1 MSAAAAAR
9 ATDRTVY
16 KKLFFEHNGVIHDL
30 KEIIGPVGAKLV
42 DILHKIDPSAK
53 VEGSDPLYTRVYRRI
68 KYLVRKGLFD
78 LVKKE
83 RVDWKKTNDQRM
95 QEIENSVQDIFTKAV
110 QQPTPPS
117 VSTGTTPTEAKDPIS
132 TVKVMETGFTVVPT
146 GQLFYLFSQVQNSN
160 HAKKSAKLL
169 TAGWIDPIYRIP
181 AKCST
186 ERVSAIKTMMDVQ
199 GRALFQRDCTCP
211 MCGGTAQQQP
221 GKGFA
226 LCACGYSWRPPIN
239 PGLVRPLKDIQLT
252 FGDWEGRIL
261 NQELFFDRG
270 PGSKIVKLPCR
281 TRFTDKGRKVHNIRT
296 YDRAWNR
303 ANELYRRGVFV
314 TLTTDPSLHKSLWHA
329 NRHLSRAFN
338 RYMSLLVSRKKRH
351 IEKRYDID
359 QEQKGEDVKRLKYIS
374 AYEFQ
379 ENGLI
384 HLHAVF
390 FGIRYLASIDQ
401 ISEDWQMCGQG
412 RIVHAY
418 GIRKEGDIWHWNKE
432 SPKDADGKSPVDYLR
447 KYLEKALYVNES
459 FGMYWAVNKRFCS
472 MSRIFQTKECQGCRA
487 VWGSALRICPDCGA
501 PLRRMSQGFRF
512 LGALEKGN
520 SPTAEMMQRH
530 RWPIAERS
538 DHGCSVMDDSG
549 NLTPGAMA

>member
-1 MSAAAAAR
+1 MSATAT

-30 KEIIGPVGAKLV
+30 KELIGPAGAKLV
-42 DILHKIDPSAK
+42 DILRKIDPSAK
-53 VEGSDPLYTRVYRRI
+53 VDGSDPLYTRFYRRI
-68 KYLVRKGLFD
+68 KYLVKKGLFD
-78 LVKKE
+78 LVKRE
-83 RVDWKKTNDQRM
+83 RVDWQKTNDQRM
-95 QEIENSVQDIFTKAV
+95 QEIENSVQDIFAKAT
-110 QQPTPPS
+110 QQPTPPI
-117 VSTGTTPTEAKDPIS
+117 VSSGTTPTEAKDPIS
-132 TVKVMETGFTVVPT
+132 TVKVMETAFTVVPT

-169 TAGWIDPIYRIP
+169 TLGWIDPIYRIP

-186 ERVSAIKTMMDVQ
+186 ERVSAIKTMMDIQ

-211 MCGGTAQQQP
+211 KCSGTGHMQP

-226 LCACGYSWRPPIN
+226 LCGCGCTWRPPIN
-239 PGLVRPLKDIQLT
+239 PELRGSLKDVQLT
-252 FGDWEGRIL
+252 FGDWEGRIQ

-270 PGSKIVKLPCR
+270 PGTQLVKMPCR
-281 TRFTDKGRKVHNIRT
+281 TRFTDKGRKVHNIKT

-303 ANELYRRGVFV
+303 ANLLYRRGVFV

-351 IEKRYDID
+351 VEKRYDID

-418 GIRKEGDIWHWNKE
+418 GIRKEDDIWHWNKE

-487 VWGSALRICPDCGA
+487 VWGSALRVCPDCGA

-538 DHGCSVMDDSG
+538 DSGCSIMDDSG

>member
-30 KEIIGPVGAKLV
+30 KELIGPLGAKLA

-53 VEGSDPLYTRVYRRI
+53 VDGSDPLYTRIYRRI
-68 KYLVRKGLFD
+68 KYLVRKGLFE
-78 LVKKE
+78 LVRKE
-83 RVDWKKTNDQRM
+83 RIDWQKTNDQRM
-95 QEIENSVQDIFTKAV
+95 QEIENSVQDIFAKAV
-110 QQPTPPS
+110 QQDTPPI
-117 VSTGTTPTEAKDPIS
+117 VSTETPSTEPKNEIS
-132 TVKVMETGFTVVPT
+132 TVKVRETAFTVVPT

-160 HAKKSAKLL
+160 LAKKTAKLL
-169 TAGWIDPIYRIP
+169 TTGGIDPIYRIP

-186 ERVSAIKTMMDVQ
+186 ERVTAIKTLMDIQ

-211 MCGGTAQQQP
+211 MCGGTAQMQP

-239 PGLVRPLKDIQLT
+239 PELKKPLKDVQLT
-252 FGDWEGRIL
+252 FGDWEGRVL

-270 PGSKIVKLPCR
+270 PGTHIVKMPSR
-281 TRFTDKGRKVHNIRT
+281 TRFTDKGRKVHNIKT
-296 YDRAWNR
+296 YDRAWGR
-303 ANELYRRGVFV
+303 ANQLFRRGVFV

-359 QEQKGEDVKRLKYIS
+359 EEQAGGDVKRLKYIG

-384 HLHAVF
+384 HLHAIF

-432 SPKDADGKSPVDYLR
+432 QPKDAEGRSPVDYLR
-447 KYLEKALYVNES
+447 KYLEKALYVDES

-487 VWGSALRICPDCGA
+487 VWGSALRVCPDCGA
-501 PLRRMSQGFRF
+501 PLRRVSQGFRF
-512 LGALEKGN
+512 LGAMEKGS
-520 SPTAEMMQRH
+520 SPTAEMMNRH
-530 RWPIAERS
+530 RWPIRET
-538 DHGCSVMDDSG
+538 G
-549 NLTPGAMA
+549 PGVVAA